1 MKLYN
6 TRTRKK
12 EEFTSITPPNVGM
25 YCCGPTVYNYAHI
38 GNLRTY
44 VFEDLL
50 RRVLEFNG
58 FKVNHVMNI
67 TDVGH
72 LTSDADAGEDKMKKG
87 AEREHKNVWEIAEHY
102 TNAFMKDMERL
113 NLLSP
118 TETPK
123 ATDCIKDM
131 VEVIKKLETNGY
143 TYQGENGNVYFDTE
157 KFEKYGDL
165 AQLDKQELQAG
176 ARIEVD
182 PNKKHPHD
190 FVLWFVESKHGE
202 QDMRWD
208 SPWGYGFP
216 GWHIEC
222 SAMSHKHLGDQFDIH
237 CGGIDHVPVHHTNE
251 IAQSEGAFGKSPWV
265 NFWMHGE
272 FLTLK
277 DNEKMAKSEGNFLT
291 LQTLIDKG
299 YSPLDY
305 RYMCLQAHYRK
316 QLMFD
321 WEGLD
326 AAKTGFRRLK
336 DKVMALNHQLG
347 HPLGLQLDKFTN
359 AISEDLNLPQALAL
373 TWEVVDDNELSDAD
387 KLATIMKFDEVLGL
401 NLTEVIEF
409 NIPDEIQTLIDKR
422 NKAREEKDWAKSD
435 EIRDQIQD
443 SGWIVKDG
451 PNGTEVTPK

>member
-1 MKLYN
+1 MKLFN
-6 TRTRKK
+6 TRTRTK
-12 EEFTSITPPNVGM
+12 EEFKPIHDGKVGL

-50 RRVLEFNG
+50 RRTLEFNG
-58 FKVNHVMNI
+58 LKVEHVMNI

-72 LTSDADAGEDKMKKG
+72 LTSDADEGEDKMAKG
-87 AEREHKNVWEIAEHY
+87 AAREHKTVWEIAQHY
-102 TNAFMKDMERL
+102 TEAFMKDMERL
-113 NLLSP
+113 NLLPP

-123 ATDCIKDM
+123 ATDCIQDM
-131 VEVIKKLETNGY
+131 IGVIQKLEKNGY
-143 TYQGENGNVYFDTE
+143 TYIGKNGNVYFDTE

-165 AQLDKQELQAG
+165 AQLDKQDLKAG

-182 PNKKHPHD
+182 ENKKNPSD

-222 SAMSHKHLGDQFDIH
+222 TAMSSKYLGEQFDIH

-251 IAQSEGAFGKSPWV
+251 IAQSECAFGKHPWV

-277 DNEKMAKSEGNFLT
+277 DNAKMAKSEGNFLT

-305 RYMCLQAHYRK
+305 RYMCLQTHYRK

-321 WEGLD
+321 FEGLD
-326 AAKTGFRRLK
+326 AAKTGLRRLK
-336 DKVMALNHQLG
+336 ERVMAL
-347 HPLGLQLDKFTN
+347 GLNESEIDQSRLQQFTN
-359 AISEDLNLPQALAL
+359 AISDDLNFPQALAIL
-373 TWEVVDDNELSDAD
+373 WEVVDSKELSNAD
-387 KLATIMKFDEVLGL
+387 KLAIIIEMDKVLGL
-401 NLTEVIEF
+401 KLTEKVEV
-409 NIPDEIQTLIDKR
+409 NIPEEIQTLIQKR
-422 NKAREEKDWAKSD
+422 DKARTEKDWATSDKLRD
-435 EIRDQIQD
+435 EIQEK
-443 SGWIVKDG
+443 GWIVKDG
-451 PNGTEVTPK
+451 PKGTEVIPK